1 MSDESPQRAVVPRK
15 RALRIKHKDHIGC
28 GLQKWDQITR
38 MFEDG
43 HPLRTCLVRYGAL
56 RREYMRTTE
65 ASPERLERYQKAE
78 QLMAGHLIDKALDYT
93 EAVASDAAGASAYAR
108 TALAVAAKLHPSK
121 WADKPAAGVGVTL
134 VVNTNLGE
142 LIESVPDLDGSLAIA
157 GPVKTVPATRGRR
170 APKGT

>member
-1 MSDESPQRAVVPRK
+1 MSDASRQTVAKPLKK
-15 RALRIKHKDHIGC
+15 RSRSLRIKEEDRRGC

-134 VVNTNLGE
+134 IVNTNLGE
-142 LIESVPDLDGSLAIA
+142 VIDSVPDLDGSLAIA
-157 GPVKTVPATRGRR
+157 GPVKTVPAVRGRR
-170 APKGT
+170 KA